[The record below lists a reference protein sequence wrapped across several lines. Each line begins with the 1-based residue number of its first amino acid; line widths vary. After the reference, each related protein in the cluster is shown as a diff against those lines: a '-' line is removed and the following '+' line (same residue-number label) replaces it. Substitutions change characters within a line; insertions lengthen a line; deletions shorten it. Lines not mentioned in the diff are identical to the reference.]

1 MKRGGSNLRRETAQQ
16 SSVEPIKVVSI
27 DGTNLALAK
36 AELDILRSGRF
47 TSNGEFDKQLG
58 ELGSKFD
65 KTFRAIV
72 PWFVHQDLSRGPND
86 VIEVISDYFIQNGL
100 CNEYAMEVYLQISWK
115 SDKVVIVNRA
125 NLNTYISNYRCG
137 LWKLYK
143 SIFLRPC
150 HWDTNLALQSWWGN
164 DRLPDTYFGVGE
176 MWQRSSNHNHFA
188 FDKIDRDLYQSFWQG
203 NFCEIPLEWNK
214 VTLTFEYDTD
224 YSGKNLFTN
233 FIDEIEEVAVEIK
246 GIAQTMIDN
255 LTETHA
261 SCTAYKRD
269 WEDVIRAVDDWEQNP
284 YDISR
289 SFFDIIHMG
298 LSCCQI
304 MNNYVSET
312 TVTDELVLSATQIE
326 KYTNLA
332 HKFGRQFRDLQTM
345 LRTNHVWIFFAVGRS
360 HKNDF
365 WVVNP
370 CGTWSYDPRRS
381 SDYKPSTSPT
391 DWTSKVSWTSMAWF
405 VKLGWMILYRQNTT
419 ITLESSFKDDM
430 VKFLGQKPT
439 SSPLPPI
446 EMFEDIIK
454 KMFEQAFCSPKSKH
468 LAWEKMLSV
477 LYPFLSFPGGRDRT
491 IFKLETLP
499 AKAATKQATTGKTS
513 ASCKYNLQWFYNL

>member
-100 CNEYAMEVYLQISWK
+100 CNDYAMEVYLQISWK

-269 WEDVIRAVDDWEQNP
+269 WEDVFRAVDDWEQNP

-419 ITLESSFKDDM
+419 ITLESSFKEDM

-513 ASCKYNLQWFYNL
+513 ASCKYSLQWFYNL